1 MQKVVHELPKILQ
14 LSLAR
19 IIEMENNDVPMTFL
33 DPAVESILA
42 QEGQHTA
49 WLVLTKEDKNSS
61 TPSTRIFSK
70 KRMMNSLWDS
80 SSSILPL

>member
-33 DPAVESILA
+33 DPAVESILVKS
-42 QEGQHTA
+42 Q
-49 WLVLTKEDKNSS
+49 VTK
-61 TPSTRIFSK
+61 TFK
-70 KRMMNSLWDS
+70 KSENFPK
-80 SSSILPL
+80 I